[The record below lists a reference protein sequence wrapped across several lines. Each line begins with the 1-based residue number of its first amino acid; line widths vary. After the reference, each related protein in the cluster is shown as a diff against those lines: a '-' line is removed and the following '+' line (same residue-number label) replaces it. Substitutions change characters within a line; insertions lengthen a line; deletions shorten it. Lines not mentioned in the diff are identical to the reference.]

1 MTAPSHAELL
11 RRIEHDEHTI
21 ADLRAELAAARMEAL
36 VNQYK
41 ADRCARA
48 AHHWHHQYVGALAA
62 ADQAQAALREATAE

>member
-11 RRIEHDEHTI
+11 RRLDHQERTI
-21 ADLRAELAAARMEAL
+21 ADLRAELAGARMEAL

-41 ADRCARA
+41 ADRCAAA